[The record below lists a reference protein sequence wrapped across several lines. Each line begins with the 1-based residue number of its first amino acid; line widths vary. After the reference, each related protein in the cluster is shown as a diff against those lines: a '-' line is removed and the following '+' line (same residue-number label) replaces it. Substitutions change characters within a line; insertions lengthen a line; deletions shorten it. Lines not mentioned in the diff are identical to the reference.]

1 MAAEAFGSAQAPE
14 EAASCRGRTGHL
26 GESLVVGQ
34 EADPGI
40 WRPACGPVV
49 FQCCHVGTRAR
60 PWKAPRANR
69 YGKVILQHQKGHYR
83 TWKSW
88 SSDIHM
94 ELGLKYRLLGGVF
107 HNGPVDLDLLFVLSS
122 EGHHPDRINLGK
134 AFEDLLQGIVFDN
147 DTVVQGGDVRRV
159 FLGDPVTGGQEDER
173 WEGPERIHWRV
184 TSLT

>member
-14 EAASCRGRTGHL
+14 EAASCRGRTSHFSEG
-26 GESLVVGQ
+26 LVVGE

-69 YGKVILQHQKGHYR
+69 YGKVILKRQSGGYR
-83 TWKSW
+83 RWKSW
-88 SSDIHM
+88 STEIKMDLYLYYRFHG
-94 ELGLKYRLLGGVF
+94 GLTVDGV
-107 HNGPVDLDLLFVLSS
+107 VDLDVLFVIA
-122 EGHHPDRINLGK
+122 HQDHDPDRTNLLK
-134 AFEDLLQGIVFDN
+134 SFEDILQSFPYHN
-147 DTVVQGGDVRRV
+147 DRQVQGGDSRLV
-159 FLGDPVTGGQEDER
+159 FIDDSVIGGQEGER